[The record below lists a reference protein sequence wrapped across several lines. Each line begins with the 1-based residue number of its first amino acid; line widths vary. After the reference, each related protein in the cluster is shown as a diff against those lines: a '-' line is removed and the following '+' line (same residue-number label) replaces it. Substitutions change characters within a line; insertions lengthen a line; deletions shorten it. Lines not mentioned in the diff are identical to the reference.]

1 MTERHSKPAPPHNRL
16 DWRGW
21 IALVWVLVWGWV
33 YALMAIQAR
42 APQLLAWIRT
52 LTTRH

>member
-1 MTERHSKPAPPHNRL
+1 MPERPIPRTRP

-21 IALVWVLVWGWV
+21 IALAWVLAWGCV

-42 APQLLAWIRT
+42 APQVLAWFQSSTFR
-52 LTTRH
+52 R